1 MQFVHTKVSIRNIA
15 VSADFVFVSS
25 AAKALSIYGF
35 VMTSFTTGYEFIR
48 LNVALII
55 KHILNTNEI
64 RFRKKKPFCGN

>member
-1 MQFVHTKVSIRNIA
+1 
-15 VSADFVFVSS
+15 
-25 AAKALSIYGF
+25 
-35 VMTSFTTGYEFIR
+35 MTSFTTDYEFIR